1 MKRNLFKKLAAAA
14 GAAVM
19 ALTLVMPMGAVQ
31 AAGTGSVTI
40 TKYVG
45 TNNGYEDLE
54 THYGAA
60 QTVEGEK
67 LNNVK
72 FAYVE
77 VGSRVQADVDNAG
90 KMQTEVLYTVDEDLV
105 TVLGLQEGDKVTV
118 DGTDY
123 YRQSVLNNAI
133 TSEAVKNDVI
143 DYVKNS
149 DAKTEQA
156 TETDGSTKFNNLA
169 LDKLYLFAE
178 TDATGAE
185 KVSDSSAVEVT
196 KTSVPFFV
204 ALPFTDASG
213 NEVTDIYAYPK
224 NSTGTVDITKEIS
237 KVGETSQDDNTTE
250 ANANIGDV
258 ITYEVTFDVPV
269 PENGLAEL
277 KVVDKMD
284 KGLTF
289 DNGDEAITISRTTTD
304 HTDTLEKNTDYTV
317 TPAGGNGAVTTITID
332 FANYLDELTANS
344 TESFTITYRA
354 TLNSN
359 AVLGQGANKN
369 SVELQWTNQ
378 GEPAHEP
385 EPGNETKVFTYGID
399 LLKTGENNAP
409 LENVEFTLTNG
420 EDAAVN
426 VTKAGTNTYYTPG
439 GGSNIVKTDAEG
451 KINIRGL
458 APGTYKL
465 TETKTAN
472 GYVLLKN
479 PVTVVINQTSAETG
493 EATATVN
500 GDAVTMTYD
509 ELNHSS
515 AAAKVP
521 MNVVNSKGFD
531 LPQTGASGTAI
542 FAIAGIVLVAV
553 AGALLI
559 FRRKTQK

>member
-31 AAGTGSVTI
+31 AAEGTGSVTI
-40 TKYVG
+40 TKYID

-60 QTVEGEK
+60 QPIEGEK
-67 LNNVK
+67 LNGVK

-77 VGSRVQADVDNAG
+77 VGDRVQVDVDN
-90 KMQTEVLYTVDEDLV
+90 KTEVLYTVDDTLAS
-105 TVLGLQEGDKVTV
+105 VLGLQEDNKVTV
-118 DGTDY
+118 GDKTY
-123 YRQSVLNNAI
+123 YRQSVLNSAI
-133 TSEAVKNDVI
+133 KSESVKNAVI
-143 DYVKNS
+143 DYVKGS
-149 DAKTEQA
+149 ESKIEHA
-156 TETDGSTKFNNLA
+156 TETDGRWRFSDLA

-178 TDATGAE
+178 TDATGAA
-185 KVSDSSAVEVT
+185 KVSDGSAVEVT

-204 ALPFTDASG
+204 ALPFTDANG
-213 NEVTDIYAYPK
+213 NKVTDIYAYPK
-224 NSTGTVDITKEIS
+224 NSIGTVDITKEIS
-237 KVGETSQDDNTTE
+237 KVGEANQDDNTTK

-258 ITYEVTFDVPV
+258 ITYKVTFDVPV
-269 PENGLAEL
+269 PENGLAAL
-277 KVVDKMD
+277 KVVDTMD

-289 DNGDEAITISRTTTD
+289 DNGDDAITISRTTPS
-304 HTDTLEKNTDYTV
+304 HTGTLEKDTDYTV
-317 TPAGGNGAVTTITID
+317 TPAGGNGAATTITID

-399 LLKTGENNAP
+399 LLKTGVNSAA
-409 LENVEFTLTNG
+409 LENVEFALTNG
-420 EDAAVN
+420 EDAPVN
-426 VTKAGTNTYYTPG
+426 VTKSGTYYTPG
-439 GGSNIVKTDAEG
+439 GNSNKVTTDAEG

-465 TETKTAN
+465 TETKTHT
-472 GYVLLKN
+472 GYVLLKK
-479 PVTVVINQTSAETG
+479 PVTIVINQESAETG
-493 EATATVN
+493 AATATVN
-500 GDAVTMTYD
+500 GKAVTMEKD
-509 ELNHSS
+509 ELNESS
-515 AAAKVP
+515 LTAKVP
-521 MNVVNSKGFD
+521 LNVVNSKGFD
-531 LPQTGASGTAI
+531 LPQTGAAGTAV

>member
-19 ALTLVMPMGAVQ
+19 AFTLVMPMGAAQ

-90 KMQTEVLYTVDEDLV
+90 KMQTEVLYTVKEELV

-118 DGTDY
+118 GDTDY

-133 TSEAVKNDVI
+133 KSEAVKNNVI

-156 TETDGSTKFNNLA
+156 TATDGSTKFSNLA

-178 TDATGAE
+178 TDATGAA
-185 KVSDSSAVEVT
+185 KASDGSAVEVT

-204 ALPFTDASG
+204 ALPFTDANG

-224 NSTGTVDITKEIS
+224 NSTGTVDINKEIDFVNS
-237 KVGETSQDDNTTE
+237 TQVNDTK

-289 DNGDEAITISRTTTD
+289 DNGDEAITISRTTTG
-304 HTDTLEKNTDYTV
+304 HTDILEKNTDYTV
-317 TPAGGNGAVTTITID
+317 TPAGGNGAATTITID

-369 SVELQWTNQ
+369 KVELQWTNQ

-399 LLKTGENNAP
+399 LLKTGENSAA
-409 LENVEFTLTNG
+409 LENVEFALTNG
-420 EDAAVN
+420 EDAPVN
-426 VTKAGTNTYYTPG
+426 VTKSGTYYTPG
-439 GGSNIVKTDAEG
+439 GNSNKVTTDAEG

-500 GDAVTMTYD
+500 GDAVTMTND
-509 ELNHSS
+509 ELNVDS
-515 AAAKVP
+515 ATAKVP
-521 MNVVNSKGFD
+521 LNVVNSKGFD
-531 LPQTGASGTAI
+531 LPQTGAAGTAI
-542 FAIAGIVLVAV
+542 FAIAGIVIVAV

-559 FRRKTQK
+559 FRRKAQK

>member
-31 AAGTGSVTI
+31 AAETGSVTI
-40 TKYVG
+40 TKYIG

-60 QTVEGEK
+60 QSIEGEK
-67 LNNVK
+67 LSGVK

-77 VGSRVQADVDNAG
+77 VGDRVQVDVDN
-90 KMQTEVLYTVDEDLV
+90 KTEVLYTVNDTLAS
-105 TVLGLQEGDKVTV
+105 VLGLQEDNKVTV
-118 DGTDY
+118 GDKTY
-123 YRQSVLNNAI
+123 YRQSVLNSAI
-133 TSEAVKNDVI
+133 KSESVKNAVI
-143 DYVKNS
+143 DYVKGS
-149 DAKTEQA
+149 ESKIEHA
-156 TETDGSTKFNNLA
+156 TETDGSWRFSDLA

-178 TDATGAE
+178 TDASGAT
-185 KVSDSSAVEVT
+185 KVSDGSAVEVT

-204 ALPFTDASG
+204 SLPFTDEDG
-213 NEVTDIYAYPK
+213 TEVTDIYAYPK
-224 NSTGTVDITKEIS
+224 NSTGTVDINKKIASVNSTTVNNTK
-237 KVGETSQDDNTTE
+237 

-258 ITYEVTFDVPV
+258 INYEVSFNVPV
-269 PENGLAEL
+269 PEKGLSAL
-277 KVVDKMD
+277 KVVDTMD

-289 DNGDEAITISRTTTD
+289 DNSADAITIRRTTSGHEAD
-304 HTDTLEKNTDYTV
+304 LVRDTDYAV
-317 TPAGGNGAVTTITID
+317 TPVGGNGSATTITID
-332 FANYLDELTANS
+332 FASYLDELTANS
-344 TESFTITYRA
+344 TESFTITYKA
-354 TLNSN
+354 TLNDD

-369 SVELQWTNQ
+369 KVELQWTNQ

-426 VTKAGTNTYYTPG
+426 VTKVGDNTYYTPG
-439 GGSNIVKTDAEG
+439 GDSNIVKTDAQG

-458 APGTYKL
+458 VPGTYTL
-465 TETKTAN
+465 TETKTHT

-479 PVTVVINQTSAETG
+479 PVTIVINQESAETG
-493 EATATVN
+493 AATATVN
-500 GDAVTMTYD
+500 GKAVTMEKD
-509 ELNHSS
+509 ELNESS
-515 AAAKVP
+515 LTAKVP
-521 MNVVNSKGFD
+521 LNVVNSKGFD
-531 LPQTGASGTAI
+531 LPQTGAAGTAV

>member
-31 AAGTGSVTI
+31 AAETGSVTI

-45 TNNGYEDLE
+45 TNNGYENLE

-60 QTVEGEK
+60 QTVKGEK
-67 LNNVK
+67 LKNVK

-90 KMQTEVLYTVDEDLV
+90 KMQTEVLYTVKEELV
-105 TVLGLQEGDKVTV
+105 TLLGLQEGDKVTV

-133 TSEAVKNDVI
+133 KSPTVKNAVI

-149 DAKTEQA
+149 GSKTEQA
-156 TETDGSTKFNNLA
+156 TAIDGTTKFSNLA

-178 TDATGAE
+178 TDASEAK
-185 KVSDSSAVEVT
+185 KVNGDPVEVT
-196 KTSVPFFV
+196 KISVPFFV
-204 ALPFTDASG
+204 SLPFTDASG

-224 NSTGTVDITKEIS
+224 NSTGTVDINKKIASVNSTAVNHTK
-237 KVGETSQDDNTTE
+237 

-258 ITYEVTFDVPV
+258 INYEVSFSVPV
-269 PENGLAEL
+269 PENGLAAL
-277 KVVDKMD
+277 KVVDRMD

-289 DNGDEAITISRTTTD
+289 DKSADAITIERTTSG
-304 HTDTLEKNTDYTV
+304 HKATLVRDTDYAV
-317 TPAGGNGAVTTITID
+317 TPVGGNGSATTITID
-332 FANYLDELTANS
+332 FASYLDELTANS
-344 TESFTITYRA
+344 TESFTITYKA
-354 TLNSN
+354 TLNDD

-369 SVELQWTNQ
+369 KVELQWTNQ

-420 EDAAVN
+420 EAAAVN

-439 GGSNIVKTDAEG
+439 GDSNIVKTDAEG

-465 TETKTAN
+465 TETKTHT
-472 GYVLLKN
+472 GYVLLKK
-479 PVTVVINQTSAETG
+479 PVTIVINQESAETG
-493 EATATVN
+493 AATATVN
-500 GDAVTMTYD
+500 GKAVTMEKD
-509 ELNHSS
+509 ELNESS
-515 AAAKVP
+515 LTAKVP
-521 MNVVNSKGFD
+521 LNVVNSKGFD
-531 LPQTGASGTAI
+531 LPQTGAAGTAV

>member
-19 ALTLVMPMGAVQ
+19 ALTLVMPMGAAQ

-45 TNNGYEDLE
+45 TNNGYENLE

-60 QTVEGEK
+60 QTVKGEK

-90 KMQTEVLYTVDEDLV
+90 KMQTEVLYTVKEELV
-105 TVLGLQEGDKVTV
+105 TLLGLQEGDKVTV

-133 TSEAVKNDVI
+133 KSPTVKNAVI

-149 DAKTEQA
+149 GSKTEQA
-156 TETDGSTKFNNLA
+156 TAIDGTTKFSNLA

-178 TDATGAE
+178 TDASEAK
-185 KVSDSSAVEVT
+185 KVNGDPVEVT
-196 KTSVPFFV
+196 KISVPFFV
-204 ALPFTDASG
+204 SLPFTDASG

-224 NSTGTVDITKEIS
+224 NSTGTVDINKKIASVNSTAVNDTK
-237 KVGETSQDDNTTE
+237 

-258 ITYEVTFDVPV
+258 INYEVSFSVPV
-269 PENGLAEL
+269 PENGLAAL
-277 KVVDKMD
+277 KVVDTMD

-289 DNGDEAITISRTTTD
+289 DNGDDAITISRTTPS
-304 HTDTLEKNTDYTV
+304 HTGTLEKDTDYTV
-317 TPAGGNGAVTTITID
+317 TPAGGNGAATTITID
-332 FANYLDELTANS
+332 FAKYLTNLTPNS
-344 TESFTITYRA
+344 TESFTITYKA
-354 TLNSN
+354 TLNEN
-359 AVLGQGANKN
+359 AVLGDDANKN
-369 SVELQWTNQ
+369 NVELQWKNT
-378 GEPAHEP
+378 GEENPDTL
-385 EPGNETKVFTYGID
+385 PGDETKVFTYGID
-399 LLKTGENNAP
+399 LLKTGENNDP

-426 VTKAGTNTYYTPG
+426 VTKVGANTYYTPG
-439 GGSNIVKTDAEG
+439 GNSNIVKTDAQG

-500 GDAVTMTYD
+500 GDAVTMTND
-509 ELNHSS
+509 ELNVDS
-515 AAAKVP
+515 ATAKVP
-521 MNVVNSKGFD
+521 LNVINSKGFD
-531 LPQTGASGTAI
+531 LPQTGAAGTAI

>member
-19 ALTLVMPMGAVQ
+19 AFTLVMPMGAAQ

-90 KMQTEVLYTVDEDLV
+90 KMQTEVLYTVDEELV
-105 TVLGLQEGDKVTV
+105 TLLGLQEGDKVTV
-118 DGTDY
+118 GGTDY

-133 TSEAVKNDVI
+133 KSEAVKNNVI

-156 TETDGSTKFNNLA
+156 TATDGSTKFSNLA

-178 TDATGAE
+178 TDATGAA
-185 KVSDSSAVEVT
+185 KVSDGSAVEVT

-204 ALPFTDASG
+204 ALPFTDANG

-224 NSTGTVDITKEIS
+224 NSTGTVDINKEIDFVNS
-237 KVGETSQDDNTTE
+237 TQVNDTK

-289 DNGDEAITISRTTTD
+289 DNGDEAITISRTTTG

-317 TPAGGNGAVTTITID
+317 TPAGGNGAATTITID

-385 EPGNETKVFTYGID
+385 ERGNETKVFTYGIN
-399 LLKTGENNAP
+399 LLKTGENSAA
-409 LENVEFTLTNG
+409 LENVEFALTNG
-420 EDAAVN
+420 EDAPVN
-426 VTKAGTNTYYTPG
+426 VTKSETYYTPG
-439 GGSNIVKTDAEG
+439 GNSNKVTTDAEG

-500 GDAVTMTYD
+500 GDAVTMTND
-509 ELNHSS
+509 ELNVDS
-515 AAAKVP
+515 ATAKVP
-521 MNVVNSKGFD
+521 LNVVNSKGFD
-531 LPQTGASGTAI
+531 LPQTGAAGTAI
-542 FAIAGIVLVAV
+542 FAIAGIVIVAV

-559 FRRKTQK
+559 FRRKAQK

>member
-19 ALTLVMPMGAVQ
+19 AFTLVMPMGAAQ

-60 QTVEGEK
+60 QTVAGEK

-90 KMQTEVLYTVDEDLV
+90 KMQTEVLYTVNEELV

-133 TSEAVKNDVI
+133 KSEAVKNDVI

-149 DAKTEQA
+149 NAKTEQA
-156 TETDGSTKFNNLA
+156 TAKDGSTKFSNLA

-178 TDATGAE
+178 TDATGAA
-185 KVSDSSAVEVT
+185 KVSDGSAVEVT

-204 ALPFTDASG
+204 ALPFTDANG

-224 NSTGTVDITKEIS
+224 NSTGTVDINKEIDS
-237 KVGETSQDDNTTE
+237 VNSIQVNDTK

-269 PENGLAEL
+269 PENGLAAL

-289 DNGDEAITISRTTTD
+289 DNGDEAITISRTTTG

-317 TPAGGNGAVTTITID
+317 TPAGGNGAATTITID

-369 SVELQWTNQ
+369 RVELQWTNQ

-399 LLKTGENNAP
+399 LLKTGENSAA
-409 LENVEFTLTNG
+409 LENVEFALTNG
-420 EDAAVN
+420 EDAPVN
-426 VTKAGTNTYYTPG
+426 VTKSGAYYTPG
-439 GGSNIVKTDAEG
+439 GNSNKVTTDAEG

-493 EATATVN
+493 EANATVN
-500 GDAVTMTYD
+500 GDAVTMTDD
-509 ELNHSS
+509 ELNVDS
-515 AAAKVP
+515 ATAKVP
-521 MNVVNSKGFD
+521 LNVVNSKGFD
-531 LPQTGASGTAI
+531 LPQTGAAGTAI
-542 FAIAGIVLVAV
+542 FAIAGIVIVAV

-559 FRRKTQK
+559 FRKKTQK

>member
-19 ALTLVMPMGAVQ
+19 AFTLVMPMGAAQ

-90 KMQTEVLYTVDEDLV
+90 KMQTEVLYTVDEELV
-105 TVLGLQEGDKVTV
+105 TLLGLQEGDKVTV
-118 DGTDY
+118 GGTDY

-133 TSEAVKNDVI
+133 KSEAVKNNVI

-156 TETDGSTKFNNLA
+156 TATDGSTKFSNLA

-178 TDATGAE
+178 TDATGAA
-185 KVSDSSAVEVT
+185 KVSDGSAVEVT

-204 ALPFTDASG
+204 ALPFTDANG

-224 NSTGTVDITKEIS
+224 NSTGTVDINKEIDFVNS
-237 KVGETSQDDNTTE
+237 TQVNDTK

-289 DNGDEAITISRTTTD
+289 DNGDEAITISRTTTG

-317 TPAGGNGAVTTITID
+317 TPAGGNGAATTITID

-385 EPGNETKVFTYGID
+385 ERGNETKVFTYGID
-399 LLKTGENNAP
+399 LLKTGENSAA
-409 LENVEFTLTNG
+409 LENVEFALTNG
-420 EDAAVN
+420 EDAPVN
-426 VTKAGTNTYYTPG
+426 VTKSETYYTPG
-439 GGSNIVKTDAEG
+439 GNSNKVTTDAEG

-500 GDAVTMTYD
+500 GDAVTMTND
-509 ELNHSS
+509 ELNVDS
-515 AAAKVP
+515 ATAKVP
-521 MNVVNSKGFD
+521 LNVVNSKGFD
-531 LPQTGASGTAI
+531 LPQTGAAGTAI
-542 FAIAGIVLVAV
+542 FAIAGIVIVAV

-559 FRRKTQK
+559 FRRKAQK

>member
-19 ALTLVMPMGAVQ
+19 AFTLVMPMGAAQ

-90 KMQTEVLYTVDEDLV
+90 KMQTEVLYTVGEELV
-105 TVLGLQEGDKVTV
+105 TLLGLQEGDKVTV
-118 DGTDY
+118 GGTDY

-133 TSEAVKNDVI
+133 KSEAVKNNVI

-156 TETDGSTKFNNLA
+156 TATDGSTKFSNLA

-178 TDATGAE
+178 TDATGAA
-185 KVSDSSAVEVT
+185 KVSDGSAVEVT

-204 ALPFTDASG
+204 ALPFTDANG

-224 NSTGTVDITKEIS
+224 NSTGTVDINKEIDFVNS
-237 KVGETSQDDNTTE
+237 TQVNDTK

-289 DNGDEAITISRTTTD
+289 DNGDEAITISRTTTG

-317 TPAGGNGAVTTITID
+317 TPAGGNGAATTITID

-385 EPGNETKVFTYGID
+385 ERGNETKVFTYGID
-399 LLKTGENNAP
+399 LLKTGENSAA
-409 LENVEFTLTNG
+409 LENVEFALTNG
-420 EDAAVN
+420 EDAPVN
-426 VTKAGTNTYYTPG
+426 VTKSETYYTPG
-439 GGSNIVKTDAEG
+439 GNSNKVTTDAEG

-500 GDAVTMTYD
+500 GDAVTMTND
-509 ELNHSS
+509 ELNVDS
-515 AAAKVP
+515 ATAKVP
-521 MNVVNSKGFD
+521 LNVVNSKGFD
-531 LPQTGASGTAI
+531 LPQTGAAGTAI
-542 FAIAGIVLVAV
+542 FAIAGIVIVAV

-559 FRRKTQK
+559 FRRKAQK

>member
-1 MKRNLFKKLAAAA
+1 M
-14 GAAVM
+14 
-19 ALTLVMPMGAVQ
+19 
-31 AAGTGSVTI
+31 
-40 TKYVG
+40 
-45 TNNGYEDLE
+45 
-54 THYGAA
+54 
-60 QTVEGEK
+60 
-67 LNNVK
+67 
-72 FAYVE
+72 
-77 VGSRVQADVDNAG
+77 
-90 KMQTEVLYTVDEDLV
+90 
-105 TVLGLQEGDKVTV
+105 
-118 DGTDY
+118 
-123 YRQSVLNNAI
+123 
-133 TSEAVKNDVI
+133 
-143 DYVKNS
+143 
-149 DAKTEQA
+149 
-156 TETDGSTKFNNLA
+156 
-169 LDKLYLFAE
+169 
-178 TDATGAE
+178 
-185 KVSDSSAVEVT
+185 
-196 KTSVPFFV
+196 
-204 ALPFTDASG
+204 
-213 NEVTDIYAYPK
+213 
-224 NSTGTVDITKEIS
+224 
-237 KVGETSQDDNTTE
+237 
-250 ANANIGDV
+250 

-304 HTDTLEKNTDYTV
+304 HTETLEKNTDYTV
-317 TPAGGNGAVTTITID
+317 TPAGGSGAATTITID

-378 GEPAHEP
+378 GEPAHDP
-385 EPGNETKVFTYGID
+385 EPGDETKVFTYGID
-399 LLKTGENNAP
+399 LLKTGENSAA
-409 LENVEFTLTNG
+409 LENVEFALTNG
-420 EDAAVN
+420 EDAPVN
-426 VTKAGTNTYYTPG
+426 VTKSGTYYTPG
-439 GGSNIVKTDAEG
+439 GSSNTVTTDQEG

-500 GDAVTMTYD
+500 GDAVTMTED
-509 ELNHSS
+509 ELNRSS
-515 AAAKVP
+515 ATAKVP

-531 LPQTGASGTAI
+531 LPQTGAAGTAI

>member
-31 AAGTGSVTI
+31 AAEGTGSVTI
-40 TKYVG
+40 TKYIG

-60 QTVEGEK
+60 QPIEGEK
-67 LNNVK
+67 LNGVK

-77 VGSRVQADVDNAG
+77 VGDRVQVDVDN
-90 KMQTEVLYTVDEDLV
+90 KTEVLYTVDDTLAS
-105 TVLGLQEGDKVTV
+105 VLGLQEDNKVTV
-118 DGTDY
+118 GDKTY
-123 YRQSVLNNAI
+123 YRQSVLNSAI
-133 TSEAVKNDVI
+133 KSESVKNAVI
-143 DYVKNS
+143 DYVKGS
-149 DAKTEQA
+149 ESKIEHA
-156 TETDGSTKFNNLA
+156 TETDGSWRFSDLA

-178 TDATGAE
+178 TDATGAA
-185 KVSDSSAVEVT
+185 KVSDGSAVEVT

-204 ALPFTDASG
+204 ALPFTDANG
-213 NEVTDIYAYPK
+213 NKVTDIYAYPK
-224 NSTGTVDITKEIS
+224 NSIGTVDITKEIS
-237 KVGETSQDDNTTE
+237 KVGEANQDDNTTK

-258 ITYEVTFDVPV
+258 ITYKVTFDVPV
-269 PENGLAEL
+269 PENGLADL

-289 DNGDEAITISRTTTD
+289 DNGEEAITISRTTTG

-317 TPAGGNGAVTTITID
+317 TPVGGNGSATTITID
-332 FANYLDELTANS
+332 FASYLDELTANS
-344 TESFTITYRA
+344 TESFTITYKA
-354 TLNSN
+354 TLNDD

-369 SVELQWTNQ
+369 KVELQWTNQ

-420 EDAAVN
+420 EAAAVN

-439 GGSNIVKTDAEG
+439 GDSNIVKTDAQG

-500 GDAVTMTYD
+500 GDAVTMTND
-509 ELNHSS
+509 ELNVDS
-515 AAAKVP
+515 ATAKVP
-521 MNVVNSKGFD
+521 LNVVNSKGFD
-531 LPQTGASGTAI
+531 LPQTGAAGTAI

>member
-31 AAGTGSVTI
+31 AAETGSVTI
-40 TKYVG
+40 TKYIG

-54 THYGAA
+54 TNYGAE
-60 QTVEGEK
+60 QKNVPGEK
-67 LNNVK
+67 LNGVK

-77 VGSRVQADVDNAG
+77 VGDRVQVDVDN
-90 KMQTEVLYTVDEDLV
+90 KTEVLYTVDDTLAS
-105 TVLGLQEGDKVTV
+105 VLELQKDNKVTV
-118 DGTDY
+118 GDKTY

-133 TSEAVKNDVI
+133 KSPTVKNAVI

-149 DAKTEQA
+149 GSKIEQE
-156 TETDGSTKFNNLA
+156 TVTDGTTKFSNLA
-169 LDKLYLFAE
+169 LNKLYLFAE
-178 TDATGAE
+178 TDASDAT
-185 KVSDSSAVEVT
+185 KVSGGSAVEVT
-196 KTSVPFFV
+196 KISVPFFV
-204 ALPFTDASG
+204 SLPFTDASG
-213 NEVTDIYAYPK
+213 NEVKDIYAYPK
-224 NSTGTVDITKEIS
+224 NSTGTVDINKKI
-237 KVGETSQDDNTTE
+237 TSVNSTTVNDIK

-258 ITYEVTFDVPV
+258 INYEVSFSVPV
-269 PENGLAEL
+269 PEKGLSAL
-277 KVVDKMD
+277 KVVDTMD

-289 DNGDEAITISRTTTD
+289 DNGDEAITISRTTTG
-304 HTDTLEKNTDYTV
+304 HIGTLEKDTDYTV
-317 TPAGGNGAVTTITID
+317 TPAGGNGDATTITID

-399 LLKTGENNAP
+399 LLKTGENSAA
-409 LENVEFTLTNG
+409 LENVEFVLTNG
-420 EDAAVN
+420 EDAPVN
-426 VTKAGTNTYYTPG
+426 VTKSGTYYTPG
-439 GGSNIVKTDAEG
+439 GNSNKVTTDAEG

-500 GDAVTMTYD
+500 GDAVTMTND
-509 ELNHSS
+509 ELNVDS
-515 AAAKVP
+515 ATAKVP
-521 MNVVNSKGFD
+521 LNVVNSKGFD
-531 LPQTGASGTAI
+531 LPQTGAAGTAI

>member
-90 KMQTEVLYTVDEDLV
+90 KMQTEVLYTVDEELV
-105 TVLGLQEGDKVTV
+105 TVLGLREDNKVTV
-118 DGTDY
+118 GDKTY
-123 YRQSVLNNAI
+123 YRQSVLNSAI
-133 TSEAVKNDVI
+133 KSESVKNAVI

-149 DAKTEQA
+149 DLKTEHA
-156 TETDGSTKFNNLA
+156 TEIDGSWKFSDLA

-178 TDATGAE
+178 TDASGAT
-185 KVSDSSAVEVT
+185 KVSDGSAVEVT

-204 ALPFTDASG
+204 SLPFTGEDG
-213 NEVTDIYAYPK
+213 TEVTDIYAYPK
-224 NSTGTVDITKEIS
+224 NSTGTVDINKKIASVNSTPVNDTK
-237 KVGETSQDDNTTE
+237 

-258 ITYEVTFDVPV
+258 INYEVSFRVPV
-269 PENGLAEL
+269 PEKGLSAL
-277 KVVDKMD
+277 KVVDTMD

-289 DNGDEAITISRTTTD
+289 DNSADAITIRRTTSGHEAD
-304 HTDTLEKNTDYTV
+304 LVRDTDYAV
-317 TPAGGNGAVTTITID
+317 TPVGGKGSATTITID
-332 FANYLDELTANS
+332 FASYLDKLTANS

-354 TLNSN
+354 TLNDD

-369 SVELQWTNQ
+369 KVELQWTNQ

-399 LLKTGENNAP
+399 LLKTGEENAV
-409 LENVEFTLTNG
+409 LANVEFELTDG
-420 EDAAVN
+420 TGAPVN
-426 VTKAGTNTYYTPG
+426 VAKGDNSYYTPDKI
-439 GGSNIVKTDAEG
+439 GSSNKVVTDSEG

-458 APGTYKL
+458 VPGTYTL
-465 TETKTAN
+465 TETKTHT

-479 PVTVVINQTSAETG
+479 PVTIVIKQESAETG
-493 EATATVN
+493 AATATVN
-500 GDAVTMTYD
+500 GKAVTMEKD
-509 ELNHSS
+509 ELNESS
-515 AAAKVP
+515 LTAKVP
-521 MNVVNSKGFD
+521 LNVVNSKGFD
-531 LPQTGASGTAI
+531 LPQTGAAGTAI

-559 FRRKTQK
+559 FRRKAQK

>member
-31 AAGTGSVTI
+31 AAEGTGSVTI
-40 TKYVG
+40 TKHIG

-60 QTVEGEK
+60 QPIEGKK
-67 LNNVK
+67 LNGVK
-72 FAYVE
+72 FAYVK
-77 VGSRVQADVDNAG
+77 VGDRVQVDVDN
-90 KMQTEVLYTVDEDLV
+90 KTEVLYTVDDTLAS
-105 TVLGLQEGDKVTV
+105 VLGLQEDNKVTV
-118 DGTDY
+118 GDKTY
-123 YRQSVLNNAI
+123 YRQSVLNSAI
-133 TSEAVKNDVI
+133 KSESVKNAVI
-143 DYVKNS
+143 DYVKGS
-149 DAKTEQA
+149 ESKIEHA
-156 TETDGSTKFNNLA
+156 TEKDGSWRFSDLA

-178 TDATGAE
+178 TDASGAT
-185 KVSDSSAVEVT
+185 KVSDGSAVEVT

-204 ALPFTDASG
+204 SLPFTDANG

-224 NSTGTVDITKEIS
+224 NSTGTVDINKEIDS
-237 KVGETSQDDNTTE
+237 VNSIQVNDTK

-289 DNGDEAITISRTTTD
+289 DNGDEAITISRTTAG

-317 TPAGGNGAVTTITID
+317 TPAGGNGDATTITID
-332 FANYLDELTANS
+332 FKNYLDELTANS
-344 TESFTITYRA
+344 TESFTITYKA
-354 TLNSN
+354 TLNEN
-359 AVLGQGANKN
+359 AVLGQDANKN
-369 SVELQWTNQ
+369 KVQLQWTNQ
-378 GEPAHEP
+378 GETAHEP

-426 VTKAGTNTYYTPG
+426 VTKVGDNTYYTPG
-439 GGSNIVKTDAEG
+439 GDSNTVKTDAQG

-465 TETKTAN
+465 TETKTNN
-472 GYVLLKN
+472 GYVLLKD
-479 PVTVVINQTSAETG
+479 PVIIQIQQTSAET
-493 EATATVN
+493 EAATATVN
-500 GDAVTMTYD
+500 GKTVTMTND
-509 ELNHSS
+509 ELNEDS
-515 AAAKVP
+515 ATAKVP
-521 MNVVNSKGFD
+521 LNVVNSKGFD
-531 LPQTGASGTAI
+531 LPQTGAAGTAV